1 MAKKN
6 KNKAVNEPLV
16 SNAPLMDADLSAET
30 ASAQKNT
37 YKKNNKA
44 NNNKNA
50 QNPKLGA
57 RIKRAFKEMF
67 SELKKVSW
75 PTAKKTLSMFGIV
88 LAVVFFF
95 LVIIS
100 AFDYGI
106 IKLIELLMNSI

>member
-50 QNPKLGA
+50 QKPKLGA
-57 RIKRAFKEMF
+57 RIKRAFKEN
-67 SELKKVSW
+67 LKKYLGLRQKRRCLCLASFWRSYSFSW
-75 PTAKKTLSMFGIV
+75 S
-88 LAVVFFF
+88 
-95 LVIIS
+95 
-100 AFDYGI
+100 
-106 IKLIELLMNSI
+106 

>member
-44 NNNKNA
+44 NK
-50 QNPKLGA
+50 PKLGA